1 VCQQLD
7 ILKQSQFSTII
18 HKKTSQADHRK
29 EANKPLFLIQAGLYT
44 TKSGAF
50 DKDTKSREHNKKTPK
65 SLENSKKHCNFAK

>member
-1 VCQQLD
+1 MQIISKLFHG
-7 ILKQSQFSTII
+7 ISIFESQTD
-18 HKKTSQADHRK
+18 HKK
-29 EANKPLFLIQAGLYT
+29 EANKPLFLLQTGLYT